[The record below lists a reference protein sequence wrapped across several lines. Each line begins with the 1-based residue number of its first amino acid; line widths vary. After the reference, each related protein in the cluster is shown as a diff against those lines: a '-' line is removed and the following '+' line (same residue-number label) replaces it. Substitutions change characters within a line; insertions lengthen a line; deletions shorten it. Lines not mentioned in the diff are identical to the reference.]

1 MVVRHLRCHLPA
13 QGPWLSRAPADKDSS
28 APGSHLCPWSADPT
42 SEPRAAEGRPMLT
55 CLASALGPPWTSDGP
70 ARSLPHAFGSHLP
83 PSPSCTMA
91 STVSRCPSPCSE
103 PRERTKESRNYWDGH
118 SLCPRQGLGQH
129 HTGSQNSNLKQLFV
143 LPHHIVLILPQGFN
157 PESPPWHII

>member
-83 PSPSCTMA
+83 PSPSHTMP
-91 STVSRCPSPCSE
+91 STVSRCTGPCPE
-103 PRERTKESRNYWDGH
+103 PRGRTESRNNWDGH
-118 SLCPRQGLGQH
+118 VLARPGMAPRKDHRIQTSKNPLGYCH
-129 HTGSQNSNLKQLFV
+129 LVQL
-143 LPHHIVLILPQGFN
+143 LRRSRGI
-157 PESPPWHII
+157 ER

>member
-103 PRERTKESRNYWDGH
+103 PRERTKESRNYWVGC
-118 SLCPRQGLGQH
+118 SPCPRQGLGRH
-129 HTGSQNSNLKQLFV
+129 HAGITELK
-143 LPHHIVLILPQGFN
+143 PQITCQVTVTPSHG
-157 PESPPWHII
+157 